1 MDRVAHITALEV
13 SLARAV
19 EILDRLGFDPRAGQG
34 TIDVRVP
41 PPRFLDVTR
50 EIDAIEEIARIYGLE
65 HVPVAAL
72 GRLGRRPHGSTAR
85 AAHRRRRLPG
95 RRADRGAD
103 ALLRARRHAG
113 PPRPRPRTTRAATM
127 LAVANPL
134 SQEHSH
140 LRTLLLPSLLEAL
153 ARNAAWGRDDLALF
167 EIAHTYH
174 PVEGEQLP
182 REPWTFGAV
191 MRGRL
196 GGAAW
201 RRAGEPASFFLGKGV
216 LESILGAVGVTCRVV
231 AMPAA
236 TTRSCIPGARASSRC
251 RASRRSASSASCTR

>member
-1 MDRVAHITALEV
+1 MRRTVADACLGAGLTEAQTLSYV
-13 SLARAV
+13 PADTP
-19 EILDRLGFDPRAGQG
+19 DRLGLAPDDPRR
-34 TIDVRVP
+34 D
-41 PPRFLDVTR
+41 
-50 EIDAIEEIARIYGLE
+50 DASR
-65 HVPVAAL
+65 
-72 GRLGRRPHGSTAR
+72 
-85 AAHRRRRLPG
+85 
-95 RRADRGAD
+95 
-103 ALLRARRHAG
+103 
-113 PPRPRPRTTRAATM
+113 
-127 LAVANPL
+127 VANPL

-174 PVEGEQLP
+174 PVEGETLP

-191 MRGRL
+191 LRGRL

-216 LESILGAVGVTCRVV
+216 LESILGAVGVTCRVE
-231 AMPAA
+231 AMPA
-236 TTRSCIPGARASSRC
+236 TTIRSCTPGARASCWC

>member
-1 MDRVAHITALEV
+1 
-13 SLARAV
+13 
-19 EILDRLGFDPRAGQG
+19 
-34 TIDVRVP
+34 
-41 PPRFLDVTR
+41 
-50 EIDAIEEIARIYGLE
+50 
-65 HVPVAAL
+65 
-72 GRLGRRPHGSTAR
+72 
-85 AAHRRRRLPG
+85 
-95 RRADRGAD
+95 
-103 ALLRARRHAG
+103 
-113 PPRPRPRTTRAATM
+113 M

-174 PVEGEQLP
+174 PVEGQKLP

-216 LESILGAVGVTCRVV
+216 LESILGAVGRDLPRRGHAGRPRPV
-231 AMPAA
+231 PASRA
-236 TTRSCIPGARASSRC
+236 ARASCRC
-251 RASRRSASSASCTR
+251 RESRRSASSASCTR